1 MFSAVIDF
9 FSQAIQF
16 FYMVTESIGIPNYGL
31 AIILFT
37 LLIKVILFP
46 LTRKQYISMAK
57 MQEIQP
63 ELKKIQKKY
72 KNDPQRSQKEMMNV
86 YQKHGVNPFAGC
98 LPILVQLPILLAL
111 FRTLQTFFDPVK
123 QPEFVNIDKASFL
136 WVGNLGNPDPI
147 ILPVLVAV
155 STFVQQKISMQAS
168 GMGGSGEQTQKILL
182 YFMPIFIGYI
192 SRSFPAGLALYW
204 VVYSLFGIVE
214 QYLIKKQP
222 RAVKEETSTK

>member
-123 QPEFVNIDKASFL
+123 HPEFVNIDKASFL